1 MKKRL
6 LLLATTPFLNDGLTK
21 IEFDVYEW
29 YKNRIEFEFATP
41 FETQNRFG
49 EKLREEGIRI
59 IELPD
64 KRKVVSYERAVFQ
77 AVKKGRYDV
86 VYIHGNSALM
96 GMQAIPSKLAGA
108 GSVVAH
114 CHNTKSDYPVVHY
127 ILKPFFNLAVDRK
140 IGCSSLAS
148 KWAFSGRNVYTVPNG
163 VDVNRFQYNQTA
175 RARVRRELGITDN
188 TLIGHI
194 GRFSRQKN
202 HERILSVFLEYRNI
216 DPGAKLLLI
225 GSGEMKED
233 TIRREK
239 ELGIQSDCIHIE
251 ETSVPQDYMSAM
263 DVMIMPSLF
272 EGLCLVALEAQSN
285 GLPLVISD
293 AFAPETMVTGNV
305 KEVSLEAGNTDWAE
319 AVLHSANEKER
330 YQLSEEEKSQLSW
343 KSMMEKIGE
352 ILLGGSE

>member
-1 MKKRL
+1 MEKRL

-49 EKLREEGIRI
+49 EKLRDEGVQI

-64 KRKVVSYERAVFQ
+64 KKKVFSYLRAVFR
-77 AVKKGRYDV
+77 AVKKGGYDV

-108 GSVVAH
+108 GKVVAH
-114 CHNTKSDYPVVHY
+114 CHNTKSDYPIVHY
-127 ILKPFFNLAVDRK
+127 ILKPFFNLAVDCK

-148 KWAFSGRNVYTVPNG
+148 KWAFSGKNVYTVPNG
-163 VDVNRFQYNQTA
+163 VDVNRFQYNSDA
-175 RARVRRELGITDN
+175 RMRVRRDLGITDN

-202 HERILSVFLEYRNI
+202 HERILSVFSEYRSI
-216 DPGAKLLLI
+216 DSGSKLLLI
-225 GSGEMKED
+225 GSGEMKDEI
-233 TIRREK
+233 IRRERD
-239 ELGIQSDCIHIE
+239 LGIQSDCIHIE
-251 ETSVPQDYMSAM
+251 ETSSPQDYMSAM

-293 AFAPETMVTGNV
+293 TFAPETIVTGNV
-305 KEVSLEAGNTDWAE
+305 TEISLETDDKGWAE
-319 AVLHSANEKER
+319 ALFHRINKTER
-330 YQLSEEEKSQLSW
+330 YQLSENEKNQLSW
-343 KSMMEKIGE
+343 QNMMDRIGE